1 MIILF
6 VLYAG
11 LFVGY
16 SVIDYHRNDSAQGII
31 TSIVIMILDLFILM
45 MYAAKVSREPAL
57 IVLFFFFSRICI
69 FCFGQDYW
77 LFGFMIV
84 YIVLGVNCSHN
95 IAEKRFPFS
104 VNFKTVDLSKI

>member
-6 VLYAG
+6 VLYLG

-16 SVIDYHRNDSAQGII
+16 SIIDYYRNDSAQGII
-31 TSIVIMILDLFILM
+31 TSILIVILDLFILM
-45 MYAAKVSREPAL
+45 MYFAKVSRELAL
-57 IVLFFFFSRICI
+57 IVFFFFFSRICI
-69 FCFGQDYW
+69 FSFGRDYW

-84 YIVLGVNCSHN
+84 YIVLGVFCSHA